1 LLTHNTI
8 IPPFFTTSRTPGNT
22 LISISLETLETG
34 IAIGIFVAI
43 AFAHTI
49 AGSSIAR
56 RVQGFHSHAIIMP
69 CLPRSIASRNRLIAI
84 SLKTGQARLTIRVL
98 VAITLAHAVR
108 VCAQIILQINYVL
121 FIDAVIPPSFTTSRT
136 PGNTLEFISLETL
149 ETGIAIGIFV
159 AIAFAQTIAGSSIA
173 RRVQGFHTK
182 HLCCAIIPIFFTL
195 SRTPGNTRISI
206 SLETLETG
214 IAIGIM
220 VAIAF
225 AHTIAGSSIARRV
238 QGFYR
243 HAIIPP
249 RFRGSRTPGNRL
261 VSAALKTHQ
270 TNSAIGIFVA
280 IAFANAETAS
290 ALSVGMNVPDVEAS
304 SSEFGHFKLWRMQR
318 W

>member
-1 LLTHNTI
+1 
-8 IPPFFTTSRTPGNT
+8 
-22 LISISLETLETG
+22 
-34 IAIGIFVAI
+34 
-43 AFAHTI
+43 
-49 AGSSIAR
+49 
-56 RVQGFHSHAIIMP
+56 MP

-108 VCAQIILQINYVL
+108 VCAQIIRQINYVL
-121 FIDAVIPPSFTTSRT
+121 FIDAVIPPIFTTSRT
-136 PGNTLEFISLETL
+136 PGNTL
-149 ETGIAIGIFV
+149 
-159 AIAFAQTIAGSSIA
+159 
-173 RRVQGFHTK
+173 
-182 HLCCAIIPIFFTL
+182 
-195 SRTPGNTRISI
+195 ISI

-214 IAIGIM
+214 IAIGIL

-225 AHTIAGSSIARRV
+225 AHTVAGSSIARRV

-290 ALSVGMNVPDVEAS
+290 ALSVDMNVPDVEAS

>member
-121 FIDAVIPPSFTTSRT
+121 FIDAIIIILFTLSRT

-159 AIAFAQTIAGSSIA
+159 AIAFAHTIAGSSIA
-173 RRVQGFHTK
+173 RRVQGFHANI
-182 HLCCAIIPIFFTL
+182 CAIIIILFTL

-280 IAFANAETAS
+280 IAFANAIA
-290 ALSVGMNVPDVEAS
+290 AS
-304 SSEFGHFKLWRMQR
+304 SIARR
-318 W
+318 V